1 MTVSPLKLTDGATYY
16 VSVRATSD
24 FGFTSSTG
32 TSIGQLI
39 DTVKPSKPQTNA
51 TASAAS
57 VVINWTP
64 VAAGPSGLRGYL
76 VEYSLPNAPQWENVK
91 TNGVSALARGLRPS
105 DVADDELISEPPY
118 QATGLPA
125 GTLLLRVSAV
135 SGANV
140 ISEPSNLTTLQ
151 YGALPQGGITN
162 VSAFPNP
169 FDSRT
174 AAATIVYDLSAPS
187 DMELQIFDAFG
198 GKVRDIH
205 FGAGGTG
212 GRAGTNTVTW
222 DGTDEGGRKVSM
234 GLYVYVLRGGGA
246 KSVHKLAVIH

>member
-1 MTVSPLKLTDGATYY
+1 MNKKNLVAAALLTAVMILAPGA
-16 VSVRATSD
+16 
-24 FGFTSSTG
+24 SSL
-32 TSIGQLI
+32 SAAPAAQLI
-39 DTVKPSKPQTNA
+39 VALDPDYQTFD
-51 TASAAS
+51 
-57 VVINWTP
+57 P
-64 VAAGPSGLRGYL
+64 
-76 VEYSLPNAPQWENVK
+76 
-91 TNGVSALARGLRPS
+91 ALAYEAYAMMVLHPVYDTLMQFEKGI
-105 DVADDELISEPPY
+105 DELKYGVAESCKISDDGLVTSPPY

-174 AAATIVYDLSAPS
+174 TAATIVYDLSSPS

-198 GKVRDIH
+198 GKVRDMH

-212 GRAGTNTVTW
+212 GRIGTNSVSW
-222 DGTDEGGRKVSM
+222 DGTDDGGRKVSM